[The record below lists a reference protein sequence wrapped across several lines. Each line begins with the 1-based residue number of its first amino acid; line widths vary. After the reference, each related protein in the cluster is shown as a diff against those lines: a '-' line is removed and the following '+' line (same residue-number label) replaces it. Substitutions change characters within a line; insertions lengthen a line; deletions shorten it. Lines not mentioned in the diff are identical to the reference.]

1 MPSDIQAIESMMSGW
16 LSIAEIYHAAVTLY
30 CVGSLTPLAG
40 IIQSVSSMY
49 EARIASFSTIKFH
62 LIKIFSATDGTAQM
76 RKLLLWPL
84 VIAGIESGSD
94 DSSFRLFITAQL
106 NWMSSA
112 LGTFAPIEAKQF
124 LESLWR
130 SLDNHPSHLEKPW
143 DSMFDKHF
151 VFVL

>member
-30 CVGSLTPLAG
+30 CLGSLAPLTEF
-40 IIQSVSSMY
+40 IQSVSSISQ
-49 EARIASFSTIKFH
+49 ARIASYSSIKSH

-84 VIAGIESGSD
+84 VISGIETGSD
-94 DSSFRLFITAQL
+94 DGSFRLFITAQL

-112 LGTFAPIEAKQF
+112 LGTFAPIEARQF
-124 LESLWR
+124 LESHWR
-130 SLDNHPSHLEKPW
+130 SVDSCPLPQKEPW